1 MLCVLYKRVFKGH
14 FCAKERYL
22 CFVFRHAEG
31 VCGVRMASVEQSGVF
46 RFALFVCG
54 VISLEQKD
62 LVGQIR
68 RRISNY
74 LKIQS
79 FDNEPKVL

>member
-14 FCAKERYL
+14 FCVKEGHL
-22 CFVFRHAEG
+22 SFVFRYAEG

-68 RRISNY
+68 RQISNH
-74 LKIQS
+74 LKIHS
-79 FDNEPKVL
+79 FDNIPKVL